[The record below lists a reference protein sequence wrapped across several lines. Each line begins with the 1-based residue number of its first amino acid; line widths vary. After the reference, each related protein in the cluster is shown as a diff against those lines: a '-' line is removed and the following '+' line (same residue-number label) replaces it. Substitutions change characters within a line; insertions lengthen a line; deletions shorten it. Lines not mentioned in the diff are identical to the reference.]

1 MVSRGLTAAQ
11 QTAAMSSE
19 TTAKTSDVLAV
30 QAEGWRRITPS
41 PGAEELR
48 AFYAGE
54 YFQASH
60 GTYAQAYSE
69 TELAH
74 RSLLARLL
82 LAAIGEG
89 RGGASGGKLLEIG
102 CGEGWFLSAAD
113 AAGYQVQGI
122 DFSQEGLS
130 RFHPQFL
137 DRAQFG
143 DAFEILDGLIEA
155 RAQAD
160 AVVMEHVLEHV
171 IDPEALLAR
180 LPRLLSPGGVVAIT
194 VPNDFSPL
202 QLAAKAAGVIERDFW
217 LAPPQ
222 HLNYFN
228 AANLP
233 PLLERMGFAV
243 KVGYASFPVDWFLMH
258 PGSNYVADP
267 AAGKGAHHARLA
279 IDLVLAEQ
287 GMDAYLGLAKALF
300 ACNAG
305 RSLTVVAQAA

>member
-1 MVSRGLTAAQ
+1 
-11 QTAAMSSE
+11 MSSE
-19 TTAKTSDVLAV
+19 TTEGLAV

-41 PGAEELR
+41 PSAQELK

-60 GTYAQAYSE
+60 GTYAQAYTE
-69 TELAH
+69 TEIAH

-89 RGGASGGKLLEIG
+89 RGGKTGGKLLEIG

-113 AAGYQVQGI
+113 AAGYAVQGI
-122 DFSQEGLS
+122 DFSQDGLK
-130 RFHPQFL
+130 RFHPRFL
-137 DRAQFG
+137 DRARFG
-143 DAFEILDGLIEA
+143 DAFEILDSLIETG
-155 RAQAD
+155 AQAE

-171 IDPEALLAR
+171 VDPEALLAR
-180 LPRLLSPGGVVAIT
+180 LPRLLTPGGVVAIT
-194 VPNDFSPL
+194 VPNDFSPI
-202 QLAAKAAGVIERDFW
+202 QLAARAGGLIDRDFW

-243 KVGYASFPVDWFLMH
+243 KVGYASFPIDWFLMH

-267 AAGKGAHHARLA
+267 KAGKGAHRARLA

-305 RSLTVVAQAA
+305 RSLTVVAQVA